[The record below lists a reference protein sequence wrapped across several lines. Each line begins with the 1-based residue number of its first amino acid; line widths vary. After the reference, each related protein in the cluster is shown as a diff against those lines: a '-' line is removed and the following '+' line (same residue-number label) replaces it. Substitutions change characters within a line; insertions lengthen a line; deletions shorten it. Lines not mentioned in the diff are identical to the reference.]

1 MAPEIISNS
10 YYGISVDIWALGVLF
25 YFMLFAEYP
34 FKGHDMKAEIQRR
47 CTPVFN
53 LTAALTKKDRL
64 KELPADV
71 EDFFRKIF
79 VVDSKKRLTFSAI
92 LKHPLLKDYEK

>member
-1 MAPEIISNS
+1 
-10 YYGISVDIWALGVLF
+10 
-25 YFMLFAEYP
+25 
-34 FKGHDMKAEIQRR
+34 MKAEIQRR

-71 EDFFRKIF
+71 EDFFKKIF
-79 VVDSKKRLTFSAI
+79 VLDSKKRLTFSAI
-92 LKHPLLKDYEK
+92 LKHPLLKDY